1 MSLLEELA
9 QAVEYGKTADVAA
22 LIERGVAEGVSAQD
36 MLSNGLI
43 RGMKGLGVKFKNHQ
57 VFVPEVLIA
66 ARTLKKGSETLKH
79 LLIDEKIEPIGKAVT
94 ATVKGDLHD
103 VGKNLVRIMLEGV
116 GFKVIDL
123 GVDVST
129 DAIIDSIRVHT
140 PDVLALSALLNTT
153 LNQLANVIRDV
164 GDAGLRGQ
172 VKIMVG
178 GAPVD
183 EEFAKR
189 IGADAYADNAVAAA
203 EVAKQLLETDQKVGG
218 AKIVKESD
226 DV

>member
-1 MSLLEELA
+1 MSVLDELA
-9 QAVEYGKTADVAA
+9 RVVEYGKTAYVAA
-22 LIERGVAEGVSAQD
+22 LIEQGVAEGVSAQD
-36 MLSNGLI
+36 MLFNGLI
-43 RGMKGLGVKFKNHQ
+43 RGMTGLGVKFKNHQ

-66 ARTLKKGSETLKH
+66 ARTLKKGSDTLKR
-79 LLIDEKIEPIGKAVT
+79 LLMDDAPEPIGKAIT

-103 VGKNLVRIMLEGV
+103 VGKNLVRMMLEGV

-129 DAIIDSIRVHT
+129 DVIIDSIRVHS

-153 LNQLANVIRDV
+153 LNQLTSVIRGV
-164 GDAGLRGQ
+164 EDAGLRDS

-183 EEFAKR
+183 EEFARR
-189 IGADAYADNAVAAA
+189 IGADGYADDAVGAA
-203 EVAKQLLETDQKVGG
+203 EAAKQLLG
-218 AKIVKESD
+218 IN
-226 DV
+226 